1 MKEQYGQFVGEGE
14 YGRIYEGMELYDE
27 YREENCVI
35 EYLEED
41 FGFRLYYDNCIEY
54 IEDLNGLQ
62 IVEKIQTKVK
72 EDKQC

>member
-1 MKEQYGQFVGEGE
+1 
-14 YGRIYEGMELYDE
+14 MELYDE